1 MFSIHLAE
9 DGCLEDFDNS
19 ADYSKEYQASQEC
32 MCDSEHMFNCPGNTD
47 ENELETLARSIQ
59 NEGIELDSTIDK
71 IMDTMDTTAKD
82 HKVVAKKYFQK
93 RSKKSIVKRSIDE
106 IKNNNKS
113 VSQEKNQ
120 SIENFIFLFHSKFI
134 FPTYSLNKRIHFW

>member
-1 MFSIHLAE
+1 MRGKCFLLIHFHILAE
-9 DGCLEDFDNS
+9 DGCLEDFFNS
-19 ADYSKEYQASQEC
+19 ADYSKEYQASQDC

-71 IMDTMDTTAKD
+71 IMDTMDTKD

-93 RSKKSIVKRSIDE
+93 RSKKSIVKRSIGDD
-106 IKNNNKS
+106 NKS
-113 VSQEKNQ
+113 VSN
-120 SIENFIFLFHSKFI
+120 
-134 FPTYSLNKRIHFW
+134 